1 MNISYQGNLVR
12 ITSFWKTKT
21 RGLITHSNRGNDNSC
36 GVYLEI
42 GIPFLKETKLF
53 ASIIIIRKNP
63 CIGFT
68 C

>member
-21 RGLITHSNRGNDNSC
+21 RGLITHRNRGNDNSC

-42 GIPFLKETKLF
+42 GIVNIQFEYHFYRRLNYLLLL
-53 ASIIIIRKNP
+53 
-63 CIGFT
+63 
-68 C
+68 

>member
-21 RGLITHSNRGNDNSC
+21 RGLITHSNRGNDNSY

-42 GIPFLKETKLF
+42 GIVNIQFEYHFYRRLNYLLLL
-53 ASIIIIRKNP
+53 
-63 CIGFT
+63 
-68 C
+68 